1 MTVVVDSNVLVSG
14 WSGITVRKPRAIV
27 GDQQW

>member
-14 WSGITVRKPRAIV
+14 WSESTVLKPRAFV
-27 GDQQW
+27 GDQ